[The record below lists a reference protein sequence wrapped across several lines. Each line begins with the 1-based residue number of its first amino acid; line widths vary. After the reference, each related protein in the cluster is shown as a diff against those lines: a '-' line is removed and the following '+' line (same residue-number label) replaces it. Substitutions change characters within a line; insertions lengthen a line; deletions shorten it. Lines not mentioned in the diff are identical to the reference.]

1 MHVCINALCSCSLL
15 STILIFQTLP
25 STPTG
30 FFAGGGEKRGCFE
43 ARSSSVALVGLE
55 FTQAGLEFVSHSVS
69 DIFFLHT
76 FQHRKMSSDFHKQY
90 FRSCL
95 HQNTLTLLKGLGWK
109 GTPLLIKWEFFFFWI
124 LQALQPVLSPS
135 SHVPQE
141 NLSLCTIAPN
151 TSAFTHSYPSQIP
164 LLLCFVLFCSFLLL
178 VLY

>member
-1 MHVCINALCSCSLL
+1 MFMFPAEYHSDFPDSPLYSHWFLC
-15 STILIFQTLP
+15 
-25 STPTG
+25 
-30 FFAGGGEKRGCFE
+30 GGRGEAGCFE

-55 FTQAGLEFVSHSVS
+55 FTQAGLEFVSHSAS

-90 FRSCL
+90 FRLCI
-95 HQNTLTLLKGLGWK
+95 HQNTLTLLKGWGWK
-109 GTPLLIKWEFFFFWI
+109 GTPLLIKWEIFFWI
-124 LQALQPVLSPS
+124 LQALQPVLSPN
-135 SHVPQE
+135 SHLPQE

-164 LLLCFVLFCSFLLL
+164 LLLCFVLVFCSFLLL